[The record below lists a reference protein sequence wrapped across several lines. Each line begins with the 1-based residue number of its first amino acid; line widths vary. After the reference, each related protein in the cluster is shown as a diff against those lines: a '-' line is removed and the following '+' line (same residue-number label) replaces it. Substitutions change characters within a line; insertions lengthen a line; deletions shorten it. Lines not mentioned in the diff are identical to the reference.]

1 MLSSA
6 KIGRSSWRYYQ
17 DTVVAGA
24 CEYYSE
30 RGDAEGRWH
39 GHGLAELGLV
49 ADGVVLERELEA
61 LFGRG
66 LHPGTG
72 EALGRAWRTD
82 AVTGHDLTFS
92 APKSVSALWALA
104 SPATTSAVREA
115 HTAAVHA
122 ALDYLQTHA
131 SYSRRGKDGV
141 EQVATAG
148 YAAALFDHTTS
159 RAGDPQLHTHA
170 LVVNKVRCEDGAWR
184 TIDGTEVFHHKKSA
198 GVVYQAALRA
208 ELASRLGVAW
218 GEVSEHGQ
226 AEIAGIPQ
234 ELIGAWS
241 KRTGAVMADAI
252 PTIAEAEV
260 TLGRE
265 VSRAERARI
274 VKTAVLATRPEKDH
288 DVTATDLMARWRR
301 QADDLGCTPSRVQE
315 SVVAA
320 THGRA
325 VPVAVSRASVISSV
339 ATSQHE
345 STPLVSVNSS
355 VAGIDLRDSSVGVS
369 VISSVVGRDAAGHSP
384 GVSIVAS
391 SDGPAGPALTA
402 ERVLEW
408 ERAVQAHAVRRVG
421 RGKAVW
427 SRADLVAAL
436 GRYVPVGNAVAPR
449 TAAEAVAWVERMTT
463 AGLDTIEAGAVP
475 LGPDP
480 TGVTARASDARYASA
495 DTVRHEALIIEEA
508 ITFGFRDPAPIDP
521 RRAELLWTGDNQ
533 RLSRLQRK
541 AALRLATSLDLV
553 TVLTAPAG
561 AGKTTTLGAAAQLWR
576 AQGREVFCLGPSA
589 RAAAEL
595 GAAVGAGRGRTVAS
609 WLTAQ
614 QATAPTSGEVQP
626 APGVRDGSVVIVDEA
641 SMLSTFDMLRLV
653 HGVGLAGG
661 HVVLV
666 GDPAQIGTV
675 NAAGGMFEH
684 LTHVLAPRVIGLE
697 ELHRFTD
704 PAEAAASLYLRAGDA
719 RVLPTYVDA
728 QRIHPHA
735 SSADA
740 ADAVFARWHQ
750 VIESGRD
757 ALMLAQAWTDV
768 TALNARARAASIAT
782 GQITGDP
789 LLTITSR
796 TASTRGHAEQRD
808 WRAGDILL
816 AKKNTPAI
824 RIGGEPLRNG
834 DRFRVLAATDDAR
847 GLLVQDLAGRGTTTL
862 PIAYLA
868 RWSEYGWASTINGA
882 QGATTDIAITLARSG
897 LDREHLDVAMT
908 RGRVANHIHTTPE
921 ISTGDAGPDH
931 PHHPDAPVPG
941 SVAGQGELPIPAPAA
956 PDAPRPPAPG
966 EMRDALELLGRAM
979 ATSGRERAA
988 HALLNPAIA
997 AKREE
1002 IFEVWEARRTPPPLS
1017 RGHQVNRRLLDDA
1030 HRAQATARDEV
1041 QLLTAHV
1048 EKDRGLVRDLPASA
1062 RGLRAALIDL
1072 LDQHT
1077 GQLQIARSTLLAA
1090 GENVGRLT
1098 AVVDRDAGDAEDAA
1112 NRDRDQ
1118 RHDSW
1123 ATHDQRHVTDHDP
1136 DQLHRQA
1143 NLTPA
1148 PDPAPAPEPE
1158 RYHYLD
1164 VDPYIEHSHGYGYGI
1179 DDPGW

>member
-30 RGDAEGRWH
+30 RGDAQGRWH
-39 GHGLAELGLV
+39 GGGLAELGLA
-49 ADGVVLERELEA
+49 ADGVVLERQLEA

-72 EALGRAWRTD
+72 AALGRAWRPD

-104 SPATTSAVREA
+104 SPETAAAVREA

-122 ALDYLQTHA
+122 ALDYLQGHA
-131 SYSRRGKDGV
+131 SYSRRGRDGV

-208 ELASRLGVAW
+208 ELTTRLGVSW

-234 ELIGAWS
+234 QLIAAWS

-252 PTIAEAEV
+252 PTIAGAEA

-265 VSRAERARI
+265 VTRAERARI
-274 VKTAVLATRPEKDH
+274 IKTAVLSTRPAKDH
-288 DVTATDLMARWRR
+288 DVTATDLAVTWRA
-301 QADDLGCTPSRVQE
+301 QADDLGCTPARVQE

-320 THGRA
+320 TDGRA
-325 VPVAVSRASVISSV
+325 VPVAVARESVISSV
-339 ATSQHE
+339 ATGQQEPSR
-345 STPLVSVNSS
+345 LVSVISS
-355 VAGIDLRDSSVGVS
+355 VADDDARPSNAGVS
-369 VISSVVGRDAAGHSP
+369 VISSVAGRDAAGHSP

-391 SDGPAGPALTA
+391 SDGPPGPAPTA
-402 ERVLEW
+402 ERVQEW
-408 ERAVQAHAVRRVG
+408 ERAVQTHAVRRVG

-436 GRYVPVGNAVAPR
+436 GTYLPVGNAVAPR
-449 TAAEAVAWVERMTT
+449 TAVEAVAWVQRMTT
-463 AGLDTIEAGAVP
+463 TALDTLEAGAVP

-521 RRAELLWTGDNQ
+521 QRAEVLWTGGNE

-541 AALRLATSLDLV
+541 AALRLATTLDLV

-561 AGKTTTLGAAAQLWR
+561 AGKTTTLGAAAALWR

-595 GAAVGAGRGRTVAS
+595 GASVGAGRGRTVAS

-614 QATAPTSGEVQP
+614 QATAPPSGQVQP
-626 APGVRDGSVVIVDEA
+626 APGVRDGTVVIVDEA

-661 HVVLV
+661 QVVLV
-666 GDPAQIGTV
+666 GDPAQVGAV

-697 ELHRFTD
+697 ELHRFAD
-704 PAEAAASLYLRAGDA
+704 PAEAAASLYLRAGDP

-750 VIESGRD
+750 ALESGRD

-782 GQITGDP
+782 GQISGDP

-808 WRAGDILL
+808 WRAGDVLL

-824 RIGGEPLRNG
+824 RVGGDPLLNG

-847 GLLVQDLAGRGTTTL
+847 GLVVQDLAGRGTTTL
-862 PIAYLA
+862 PAAYLA
-868 RWSEYGWASTINGA
+868 RWSEYGWASTIDGA

-897 LDREHLDVAMT
+897 LDREHLYVAMT
-908 RGRVANHIHTTPE
+908 RGRLANHIHTTPE
-921 ISTGDAGPDH
+921 TATGDAGPDH
-931 PHHPDAPVPG
+931 PHHPDAPRGSG
-941 SVAGQGELPIPAPAA
+941 SVAGQGELPIPAPGV

-966 EMRDALELLGRAM
+966 DMRDALDLLRRAM

-988 HALLNPAIA
+988 HALLDPAIA
-997 AKREE
+997 ANREE
-1002 IFEVWEARRTPPPLS
+1002 IFEVWETRRTPPPLS
-1017 RGHQVNRRLLDDA
+1017 KGHKVNRGLLDDA
-1030 HRAQATARDEV
+1030 RRAEATARGEV
-1041 QLLTAHV
+1041 DRLTAHV
-1048 EKDRGLVRDLPASA
+1048 EKDRGLIRELPDSA
-1062 RGLRAALIDL
+1062 RGLRAGLTDL
-1072 LDQHT
+1072 LAQHT
-1077 GQLQIARSTLLAA
+1077 CQLQTARSTLLAA

-1098 AVVDRDAGDAEDAA
+1098 AIVDRDTRDAEDTAA
-1112 NRDRDQ
+1112 RDRDQ

-1136 DQLHRQA
+1136 DELHRQA
-1143 NLTPA
+1143 NLPPA
-1148 PDPAPAPEPE
+1148 PDPEPEP
-1158 RYHYLD
+1158 YHYLD
-1164 VDPYIEHSHGYGYGI
+1164 VDPYIEHDHGYGI
-1179 DDPGW
+1179 DGPGW